1 MFNNSV
7 FFYSPHSPHIYVED
21 LDRQYEESFKKDFRK
36 NAFLLL
42 GHPGDF
48 EIINDGKELASKSL
62 EKLFIGH
69 PKYSNNWLR
78 NLKKESRLFRETHET
93 RNKTTILVLSR
104 GYGSYLDESSHIQM
118 VDKTIET
125 IEEQFPNYSLLVKK
139 HPREIPSHWDTV
151 SKKNKAIEVVN
162 EHILQLAT
170 KADFV
175 ISFWGSGSMDCF
187 LLGVPVI
194 EYWDPVKHHK
204 QQVPINDTYTT
215 IYRKLGIV
223 LQANDALE
231 LGEQI
236 SRLKSFQYILPE
248 KKVHPYFDQLITR
261 SNQWNE
267 TIEKILLSKD
277 FILD

>member
-1 MFNNSV
+1 MEKN
-7 FFYSPHSPHIYVED
+7 
-21 LDRQYEESFKKDFRK
+21 LRQKFR
-36 NAFLLL
+36 
-42 GHPGDF
+42 
-48 EIINDGKELASKSL
+48 
-62 EKLFIGH
+62 KLFIGH

-118 VDKTIET
+118 VDKTIEI

-204 QQVPINDTYTT
+204 QQVPINDTHTT

-236 SRLKSFQYILPE
+236 SRLKVFNIFCLERKFILTLINLLQ
-248 KKVHPYFDQLITR
+248 DLISGMRQLR
-261 SNQWNE
+261 
-267 TIEKILLSKD
+267 KILMSKD